1 MRDEEII
8 ARLTD
13 IFQVLFENNA
23 IRLTLK
29 TTPKEIRGWDS
40 MANITLAMEVEQEFK
55 IRIKPA
61 EMASVGDVGDLA
73 GLIQRHLPSVS
84 R

>member
-23 IRLTLK
+23 IRLTPK

-40 MANITLAMEVEQEFK
+40 MANL
-55 IRIKPA
+55 
-61 EMASVGDVGDLA
+61 
-73 GLIQRHLPSVS
+73 LPQ
-84 R
+84 